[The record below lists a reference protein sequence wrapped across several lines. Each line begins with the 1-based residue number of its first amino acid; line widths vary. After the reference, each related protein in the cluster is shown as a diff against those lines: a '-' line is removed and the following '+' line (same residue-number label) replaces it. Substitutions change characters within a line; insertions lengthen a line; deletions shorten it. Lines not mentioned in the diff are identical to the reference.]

1 MTRRPISL
9 ALLLGLPLL
18 LLTVPAHAQQADTSA
33 TDTAATDT
41 PATDTSATDTTAVDT
56 TAVDTARTTPAD
68 TAAADTAMADLPPA
82 DTTQA
87 PMTPDT
93 LATDT
98 MAVADTAAVDT
109 ALSAAARRERAK
121 ERAQQAAEAWLTLTD
136 AGQFGASWDEA
147 APSLQRN
154 ISREAWK
161 KRGTKARAPLD
172 SLLNRELTR
181 VEYRDSTAQLP
192 GGAPVVALQYRTAF
206 ADRSALEAV
215 ITTRPD
221 TSWKVAGYRVV
232 KAPADSVQAPDSTQ
246 APPAPDSLQNQPEP
260 DSTQGR

>member
-1 MTRRPISL
+1 MTRRPVSL

-33 TDTAATDT
+33 TDT
-41 PATDTSATDTTAVDT
+41 PATDT
-56 TAVDTARTTPAD
+56 TAVDTARTAPAD
-68 TAAADTAMADLPPA
+68 TAAADTALTDAPAA
-82 DTTQA
+82 DTAQV

-98 MAVADTAAVDT
+98 MAAADTAAVDT

-121 ERAQQAAEAWLTLTD
+121 ERAQRAAEAWLSLTD
-136 AGQFGASWDEA
+136 DGQFGASWDEA

-161 KRGTKARAPLD
+161 KRGTQARAPLD
-172 SLLNRELTR
+172 SLLNRELMR

-206 ADRSALEAV
+206 AGRSALEAV

-221 TSWKVAGYRVV
+221 TSWKVAGYRIVPADSAQV
-232 KAPADSVQAPDSTQ
+232 PADSVQAPADSARAPDSTQ
-246 APPAPDSLQNQPEP
+246 APPAPDSLQTQPDP